1 MHRKALAVP
10 QSQSRSRSRSPS
22 HSQSHRKALAV
33 LRLVGDVDEEGDARR
48 VAREERRDER
58 HVQVHA
64 FQNER
69 LVRQLERGD
78 EALNM
83 AREQLRASRCARA
96 VVSTGMPSRS
106 SVAINVPAIA
116 RGTLGGR
123 AGGGRTRYAGPPSSW
138 PSGCRRRSGR
148 RCCCCRPRCQRV
160 GAVLGCR
167 RYWRLGWLV
176 GKWPV
181 GKWPVGKWPVGDLPW

>member
-1 MHRKALAVP
+1 MGLMSRAIRHINRARG
-10 QSQSRSRSRSPS
+10 QSSFTLSG
-22 HSQSHRKALAV
+22 HSEAIRCNHVHSEAIGGSAHHGAPHRKALAV

-83 AREQLRASRCARA
+83 AREQLRE
-96 VVSTGMPSRS
+96 
-106 SVAINVPAIA
+106 
-116 RGTLGGR
+116 
-123 AGGGRTRYAGPPSSW
+123 
-138 PSGCRRRSGR
+138 
-148 RCCCCRPRCQRV
+148 RV
-160 GAVLGCR
+160 GAR
-167 RYWRLGWLV
+167 A
-176 GKWPV
+176 
-181 GKWPVGKWPVGDLPW
+181 PW